1 MREMTFGLD
10 ADFSEE
16 AFVGR
21 LNADLAN
28 DLGNLVARATTL
40 IVNYQREAGPPAAAG
55 PEEATIRE
63 SAATARRA
71 VETAMQEFAFQ
82 RALAA
87 LWEFI
92 GGINRYVDS
101 NQPWALAKD
110 PLQRPRLDRVLV
122 TLADALGYLGVMLTA
137 FLPDAA
143 AKIRA
148 AIGQTAAPR
157 LADAEIGRLDRLPA
171 VQKLSGLF
179 PRVESKDKAAP
190 ADQAAAGRAA
200 SAPAAANPA
209 APAGPATI
217 GDFRRIDLRV
227 AEVIAAE
234 ALPKSKKLLKL
245 TVSLGHEQ
253 RTILAGIAQ
262 HYAPADLVGKKV
274 VVVAN
279 LEPAKLMGLE
289 SQGMVLAGSTD
300 DDGALAVLVL
310 DRDLPAGAKVR

>member
-1 MREMTFGLD
+1 
-10 ADFSEE
+10 
-16 AFVGR
+16 
-21 LNADLAN
+21 
-28 DLGNLVARATTL
+28 
-40 IVNYQREAGPPAAAG
+40 
-55 PEEATIRE
+55 
-63 SAATARRA
+63 
-71 VETAMQEFAFQ
+71 MQEFAFQ

-143 AKIRA
+143 AKIRV

-190 ADQAAAGRAA
+190 ADQ
-200 SAPAAANPA
+200 PAADARRRRPQRPTRQRPPA
-209 APAGPATI
+209 RPPSAT
-217 GDFRRIDLRV
+217 
-227 AEVIAAE
+227 
-234 ALPKSKKLLKL
+234 S
-245 TVSLGHEQ
+245 
-253 RTILAGIAQ
+253 
-262 HYAPADLVGKKV
+262 
-274 VVVAN
+274 
-279 LEPAKLMGLE
+279 
-289 SQGMVLAGSTD
+289 
-300 DDGALAVLVL
+300 GASICVWP
-310 DRDLPAGAKVR
+310 R